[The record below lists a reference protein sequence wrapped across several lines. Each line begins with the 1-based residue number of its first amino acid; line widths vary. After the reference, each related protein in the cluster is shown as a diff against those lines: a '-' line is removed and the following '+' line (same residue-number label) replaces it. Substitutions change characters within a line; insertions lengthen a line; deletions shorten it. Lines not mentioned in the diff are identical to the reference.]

1 MKREKNPNQRAFKI
15 VTKKQI
21 VITKPTDEPI
31 PEIDTAKA
39 VAFAMSIAQE
49 MKQRQREA
57 DEAKLAGYQFLDSDL
72 VIMQRDGRLLREIIE
87 QDGIEGFLSIEN
99 RVNASIS
106 THNTIIATGGSVI
119 FGDGA
124 MYHLAS
130 IGTIVYLRAS
140 YETVASRV
148 TDLKGRGVAM
158 KPAQTLREIYEE
170 RKDLYEKFAE
180 YIIDVDKQS
189 IEATAKELAKIAR
202 NG

>member
-1 MKREKNPNQRAFKI
+1 MKDNLVLIGMPGVGKS
-15 VTKKQI
+15 
-21 VITKPTDEPI
+21 
-31 PEIDTAKA
+31 TAGV
-39 VAFAMSIAQE
+39 VA
-49 MKQRQREA
+49 
-57 DEAKLAGYQFLDSDL
+57 AKLAGYQFLDSDL
-72 VIMQRDGRLLREIIE
+72 VIIQRDGRLLREIIE
-87 QDGIEGFLSIEN
+87 QDGVEGFLSIEN

-106 THNTIIATGGSVI
+106 AHNTIIATGGSVI

-124 MYHLAS
+124 MYHLS
-130 IGTIVYLRAS
+130 TIGTIVYLRAS

>member
-1 MKREKNPNQRAFKI
+1 MKDNLVLIGMPGVGKS
-15 VTKKQI
+15 
-21 VITKPTDEPI
+21 
-31 PEIDTAKA
+31 TAGV
-39 VAFAMSIAQE
+39 VA
-49 MKQRQREA
+49 
-57 DEAKLAGYQFLDSDL
+57 AKLAGYQFLDSDL
-72 VIMQRDGRLLREIIE
+72 VIMQRDGRRLREIIE
-87 QDGIEGFLSIEN
+87 QDGVEGFLSIEN

-106 THNTIIATGGSVI
+106 AHNTIIATGGSVV

-124 MYHLAS
+124 MYHLSS

-140 YETVASRV
+140 YETVASRI
-148 TDLKGRGVAM
+148 TNLKGRGVAM

>member
-1 MKREKNPNQRAFKI
+1 MKDNLVLIGMPGVGKS
-15 VTKKQI
+15 
-21 VITKPTDEPI
+21 
-31 PEIDTAKA
+31 TAGV
-39 VAFAMSIAQE
+39 VA
-49 MKQRQREA
+49 
-57 DEAKLAGYQFLDSDL
+57 AKLAGYQFLDSDL

-106 THNTIIATGGSVI
+106 THYTIIATGGSVV

-124 MYHLAS
+124 MYHLFS

-148 TDLKGRGVAM
+148 TDLKRRGVAM
-158 KPAQTLREIYEE
+158 KPAQTLREIYGE

>member
-1 MKREKNPNQRAFKI
+1 MKDNLVLIGMPGVGKS
-15 VTKKQI
+15 
-21 VITKPTDEPI
+21 
-31 PEIDTAKA
+31 TAGV
-39 VAFAMSIAQE
+39 VA
-49 MKQRQREA
+49 
-57 DEAKLAGYQFLDSDL
+57 AKLAGFQFLDSDL

-106 THNTIIATGGSVI
+106 THNTIIATGGSVV

-124 MYHLAS
+124 MYHLSS

-170 RKDLYEKFAE
+170 RKDLYEKFADH
-180 YIIDVDKQS
+180 IINVDEQS
-189 IEATAKELAKIAR
+189 IETTAQELAKIVR
-202 NG
+202 GD

>member
-1 MKREKNPNQRAFKI
+1 MKDNLVLIGMPGVGKS
-15 VTKKQI
+15 
-21 VITKPTDEPI
+21 
-31 PEIDTAKA
+31 TAGV
-39 VAFAMSIAQE
+39 VA
-49 MKQRQREA
+49 
-57 DEAKLAGYQFLDSDL
+57 AKLAGYQFLDSDL
-72 VIMQRDGRLLREIIE
+72 VIMQRDGRRLREIIE
-87 QDGIEGFLSIEN
+87 QDGVEGFLSIEN
-99 RVNASIS
+99 RVNASNS
-106 THNTIIATGGSVI
+106 AHNTIIATGGSVV

-124 MYHLAS
+124 MYHLSS

-148 TDLKGRGVAM
+148 SDLKGRGVAM

>member
-1 MKREKNPNQRAFKI
+1 MPGVGKS
-15 VTKKQI
+15 
-21 VITKPTDEPI
+21 
-31 PEIDTAKA
+31 TAGV
-39 VAFAMSIAQE
+39 VA
-49 MKQRQREA
+49 
-57 DEAKLAGYQFLDSDL
+57 AKLTGYQFLDSDL

-87 QDGIEGFLSIEN
+87 QDGVEGFLSIEN

-106 THNTIIATGGSVI
+106 AHNTIIATGGSVV

-124 MYHLAS
+124 MYHLSS

-170 RKDLYEKFAE
+170 RKDLYEKFADH
-180 YIIDVDKQS
+180 IIDVDEQS